1 MSEYKYLLY
10 SLITLSFITVAFFIQ
25 VKHFNVGI
33 ILNDDIWMGIACFTN
48 YLLLS
53 LMYKSSHKDA
63 LRNYKE
69 TLANSSK

>member
-1 MSEYKYLLY
+1 MSENKYLLY
-10 SLITLSFITVAFFIQ
+10 SLITLSFITVAFLIQ

-33 ILNDDIWMGIACFTN
+33 TLNDDIWMGIAFFSN

-53 LMYKSSHKDA
+53 MLYKPSHKDA

-69 TLANSSK
+69 AVNTK